1 MLSKGPSKKV
11 AKEVSKKININQVS
25 ANLDNEDGKDAKLI
39 LSLSID
45 MDDGKTEKLL
55 IFQNEDINEAIKSFA
70 LKHQLNQEQVN
81 LIFNQI
87 TENISDKKKLIK
99 DIENNQPKLEI
110 QINEENLYLL
120 NPQIE
125 NLKEMEGTK
134 TLVENHKEENEGGNR
149 SSSSISKIHS
159 KRNNFPIINDNSKKI
174 ARDKGLYSVNVFELL
189 SYQSAYK
196 NKFPTKRNNNNINVQ
211 SVMKLPEQSKVPTQ
225 IKSVMNLSVDRGYSR
240 NTYLYD
246 IGMKSM
252 KHKKEVSIK
261 MEKEREENEL
271 SGYKF
276 APKINENYLTK
287 KCALDLQDSLS
298 SLSKNKNQGSI
309 QPNDEIYSFKPDLSI
324 TSKKI
329 NNCLSMK
336 DNLLGLKRFD
346 KLYYDGKAKAAN
358 IEKLQNEVSVP
369 NFMPSICILD
379 ENILK
384 KKVEIEMT
392 HHSRIALMKKKKKLE
407 NAINKTTNFI
417 PEINHNY
424 QVGDR
429 STNVNERLYEDA
441 KEHKIKLKNSTMNDE
456 KKYIQ
461 DQKITPNY
469 RTNNLI
475 YSKRNDE
482 FVRIFTNIDSE
493 KSGKINVTNIEDAL
507 QKDTHNKLLV
517 LIKKELQKR
526 NIEIDCSGFCQ
537 IANKLFIEL
546 TPDEK
551 NDIIY
556 KEKIRK
562 NKLHEDNNSE
572 DFKPQ
577 INEKSLKIINA
588 KKREKRN
595 LERNYRELIYKFEQ
609 RVKTL
614 KSEKEK
620 EILLNCTFKPH
631 IIKIDKKQNDK
642 QFLFEKK

>member
-1 MLSKGPSKKV
+1 
-11 AKEVSKKININQVS
+11 
-25 ANLDNEDGKDAKLI
+25 
-39 LSLSID
+39 
-45 MDDGKTEKLL
+45 
-55 IFQNEDINEAIKSFA
+55 
-70 LKHQLNQEQVN
+70 
-81 LIFNQI
+81 
-87 TENISDKKKLIK
+87 
-99 DIENNQPKLEI
+99 
-110 QINEENLYLL
+110 
-120 NPQIE
+120 
-125 NLKEMEGTK
+125 
-134 TLVENHKEENEGGNR
+134 
-149 SSSSISKIHS
+149 
-159 KRNNFPIINDNSKKI
+159 
-174 ARDKGLYSVNVFELL
+174 
-189 SYQSAYK
+189 
-196 NKFPTKRNNNNINVQ
+196 
-211 SVMKLPEQSKVPTQ
+211 
-225 IKSVMNLSVDRGYSR
+225 
-240 NTYLYD
+240 
-246 IGMKSM
+246 
-252 KHKKEVSIK
+252 
-261 MEKEREENEL
+261 
-271 SGYKF
+271 
-276 APKINENYLTK
+276 
-287 KCALDLQDSLS
+287 
-298 SLSKNKNQGSI
+298 
-309 QPNDEIYSFKPDLSI
+309 
-324 TSKKI
+324 
-329 NNCLSMK
+329 
-336 DNLLGLKRFD
+336 
-346 KLYYDGKAKAAN
+346 
-358 IEKLQNEVSVP
+358 
-369 NFMPSICILD
+369 
-379 ENILK
+379 
-384 KKVEIEMT
+384 
-392 HHSRIALMKKKKKLE
+392 
-407 NAINKTTNFI
+407 
-417 PEINHNY
+417 
-424 QVGDR
+424 
-429 STNVNERLYEDA
+429 
-441 KEHKIKLKNSTMNDE
+441 MNDE

-461 DQKITPNY
+461 DQKITHNY